1 MRSLYAIVLAAGKGT
16 RMKSDLP
23 KVLHPVCGKP
33 MVEHITDH
41 LKNLNIDEIVTVVGH
56 KKEMI
61 QNQLGTS
68 VQYAVQEE
76 QLGTAHAVNMSK
88 ELLGDREGTTL
99 IITGDTPLVSEQTL
113 DYLLEHHHQTNAAAT
128 ILTMLPEDPSGYGRI
143 VRSAA
148 GNVKRIV
155 EQKDASEDEK
165 EIQEVNT
172 GIFCFD
178 NQLLFSALSEVDS
191 DNNQSE
197 YYLPDVIEILQTK
210 QHTISASVMEDVEEG
225 LGINDRIQLSKAE
238 QIMQSRILEHHMK
251 NGVTIVDPQT
261 TFIEADV
268 VIGRD
273 TMIEPRTHLRGQ
285 TRIGKHCVIG
295 PDVDLLD
302 YDVKDQMK
310 IHNFSMTNDVCS
322 IPLGS

>member
-1 MRSLYAIVLAAGKGT
+1 MHSTYAVVLAAGKGT

-41 LKNLNIDEIVTVVGH
+41 LKNLNTNEIVTVVGH

-61 QNQLGTS
+61 QEQLGQS
-68 VQYAVQEE
+68 VKYAVQEE
-76 QLGTAHAVNMSK
+76 QLGTAHAVKMSE
-88 ELLGDREGTTL
+88 ELLGDKEGTTL
-99 IITGDTPLVSEQTL
+99 IITGDTPLITEKTL
-113 DYLLEHHHQTNAAAT
+113 DYLLKHHHQTNAAGT

-143 VRSAA
+143 VRNAS

-155 EQKDASEDEK
+155 EQKDATEDEK

-178 NQLLFSALSEVDS
+178 NQLLFSALQEVDS
-191 DNNQSE
+191 NNNQSE
-197 YYLPDVIEILQTK
+197 YYLPDVIEILQNK
-210 QHTISASVMEDVEEG
+210 QHTISASVMEDVDEG

-238 QIMQSRILEHHMK
+238 QIMQQRILETHMK
-251 NGVTIVDPQT
+251 NGVTIVDPKT

-273 TMIEPRTHLRGQ
+273 TTIEPRTHLRGQ

>member
-1 MRSLYAIVLAAGKGT
+1 MRSTYAVVLAAGKGT

-41 LKNLNIDEIVTVVGH
+41 LKNLNMNEIVTVVGH

-76 QLGTAHAVNMSK
+76 QLGTAHAVKMS
-88 ELLGDREGTTL
+88 EEQLGDKEGTTL
-99 IITGDTPLVSEQTL
+99 IITGDTPLITEQTL
-113 DYLLEHHHQTNAAAT
+113 DYLLEHHHQTSAAGT

-143 VRSAA
+143 VRNAS

-178 NQLLFSALSEVDS
+178 NNLLFSALQEVDS

-197 YYLPDVIEILQTK
+197 YYLPDVIEILQK
-210 QHTISASVMEDVEEG
+210 KGHIISASVMNDVEEG
-225 LGINDRIQLSKAE
+225 LGINDRIQLSNAE
-238 QIMQSRILEHHMK
+238 QIMQKRILEAHMK
-251 NGVTIVDPQT
+251 NGVSIIDPKT

-273 TMIEPRTHLRGQ
+273 TVIEPRTHLRGQ
-285 TRIGKHCVIG
+285 TRIGEHCVIG

-302 YDVKDQMK
+302 YKVQDQMK